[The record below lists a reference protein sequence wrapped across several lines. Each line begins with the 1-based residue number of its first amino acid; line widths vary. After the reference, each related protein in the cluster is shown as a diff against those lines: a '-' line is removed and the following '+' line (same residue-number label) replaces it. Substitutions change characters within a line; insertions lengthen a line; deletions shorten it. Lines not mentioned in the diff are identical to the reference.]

1 MAWFRRTK
9 RPAEPRCGAVVVAAG
24 SSTRMG
30 EDKILIPL
38 EEEPVIVHTV
48 RALELAPQITEIVVV
63 TRQDLI
69 VPVAQLCQ
77 DYGFEKVRKVVA
89 GGASRLHSVRI
100 GTLELSRGLE
110 LIAIHDGARPFVP
123 QDVIEQV
130 IRKAGECGAAAP
142 AVPINDTVKEV
153 REGLVERTVDR
164 TMLRAVQTPQVFDA
178 GLIRAALQK
187 ALDDGAEVTDDC
199 SVVER
204 LGMRV
209 ALTPGDPFN
218 LKLTTP
224 EDLILARGILEG
236 RSTAL

>member
-1 MAWFRRTK
+1 
-9 RPAEPRCGAVVVAAG
+9 
-24 SSTRMG
+24 
-30 EDKILIPL
+30 
-38 EEEPVIVHTV
+38 
-48 RALELAPQITEIVVV
+48 
-63 TRQDLI
+63 
-69 VPVAQLCQ
+69 
-77 DYGFEKVRKVVA
+77 
-89 GGASRLHSVRI
+89 
-100 GTLELSRGLE
+100 
-110 LIAIHDGARPFVP
+110 
-123 QDVIEQV
+123 
-130 IRKAGECGAAAP
+130 
-142 AVPINDTVKEV
+142 
-153 REGLVERTVDR
+153 
-164 TMLRAVQTPQVFDA
+164 MLRAVQTPQVFDA